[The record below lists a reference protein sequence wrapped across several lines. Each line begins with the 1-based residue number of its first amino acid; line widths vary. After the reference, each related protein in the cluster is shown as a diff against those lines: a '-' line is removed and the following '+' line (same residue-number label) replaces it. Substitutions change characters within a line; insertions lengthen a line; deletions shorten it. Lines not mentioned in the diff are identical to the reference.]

1 MSWPMM
7 RALPLMVEFRT
18 VEFSTRTAP
27 LRLELTM
34 VDCDTREAPLTAER
48 VVAEFWTRG
57 ALLIDLPSMRVSR
70 DTWELPSPAAPL
82 MTRVLPS
89 IVDVPHTIEL
99 GDTNPVDATLAR
111 VETGPPPLG

>member
-27 LRLELTM
+27 LRLELMM
-34 VDCDTREAPLTAER
+34 VDCDTREAPLTEER
-48 VVAEFWTRG
+48 VTAELVIRD
-57 ALLIDLPSMRVSR
+57 APLI
-70 DTWELPSPAAPL
+70 ELPSRSVSPDMLELPFTAAPL
-82 MTRVLPS
+82 TMRVLPS
-89 IVDVPHTIEL
+89 MVDVPHTTEL
-99 GDTNPVDATLAR
+99 TDTNTVDATFAC